1 MVEEV
6 ATIVEVVDTI
16 RINGTSRI
24 SINHRAIL
32 SDIRIKIM
40 EMAAVREEMEEVEAT
55 VEVVEVEEAAAV
67 VAEDI
72 RLIQQT
78 S

>member
-1 MVEEV
+1 VVEEV